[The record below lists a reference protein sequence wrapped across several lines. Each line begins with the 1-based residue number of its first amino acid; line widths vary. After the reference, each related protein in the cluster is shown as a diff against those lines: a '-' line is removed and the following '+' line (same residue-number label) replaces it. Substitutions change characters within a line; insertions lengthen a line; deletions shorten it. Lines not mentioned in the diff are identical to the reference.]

1 MVQWLLHHHGRKD
14 RGAGG
19 DGSRAE
25 EGPAAA
31 RLGGREEGELDVDVG
46 VELDLVRELHL
57 PLVRHRDEQVLL

>member
-1 MVQWLLHHHGRKD
+1 MVGWGVTYGAWGRAERVEP
-14 RGAGG
+14 RGAAGT
-19 DGSRAE
+19 
-25 EGPAAA
+25 AAA